1 MQRSII
7 VLTITA
13 LFGLGVTTA
22 YAGTPAASAQPSQAA
37 PASTDT
43 SQSTTPSFDDLDT
56 HHHGYL
62 LRSDIP
68 KNVEALRELRLHFRD
83 ADTDGNGQLSRSEYA
98 AYIQMHSKDDQA
110 PAAGAASPN
119 PTPSMK
125 GH

>member
-7 VLTITA
+7 ALTITA

-22 YAGTPAASAQPSQAA
+22 YAGTPAASGQPSQATPGSA
-37 PASTDT
+37 DT
-43 SQSTTPSFDDLDT
+43 SQSAAPSFDDLDT

-83 ADTDGNGQLSRSEYA
+83 SDTDGNGQLSRSEYS
-98 AYIQMHSKDDQA
+98 AYIQTHSKS
-110 PAAGAASPN
+110 PAAGGAGASPAS
-119 PTPSMK
+119 TPPM